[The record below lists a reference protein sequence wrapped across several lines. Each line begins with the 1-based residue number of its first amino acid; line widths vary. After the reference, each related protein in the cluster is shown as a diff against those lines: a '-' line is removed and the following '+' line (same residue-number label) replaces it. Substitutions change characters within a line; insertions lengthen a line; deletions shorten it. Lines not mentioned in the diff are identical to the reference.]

1 LVASTTTRP
10 SRRFAWLAIDVLA
23 VLIFVAVGRRNH
35 DEAASISGVLGTAAP
50 FLIALV
56 ASWPISRSWVKPF
69 ERRSIILTWLLTVI
83 VGLALRRVAFD
94 DGIATPFIIVATITL
109 GVLIALGRVLAKR
122 LSRSRS

>member
-1 LVASTTTRP
+1 
-10 SRRFAWLAIDVLA
+10 LAIDVLA
-23 VLIFVAVGRRNH
+23 LLIFVAVGRRNH

-83 VGLALRRVAFD
+83 FGLALRRVVFD
-94 DGIATPFIIVATITL
+94 DGIAKPFIIVATITL
-109 GVLIALGRVLAKR
+109 GVLIALGRALAKR

>member
-1 LVASTTTRP
+1 MVASTTTRP
-10 SRRFAWLAIDVLA
+10 SRRFAWLAIDVVA
-23 VLIFVAVGRRNH
+23 ILIFVAVGRRNH

-83 VGLALRRVAFD
+83 
-94 DGIATPFIIVATITL
+94 
-109 GVLIALGRVLAKR
+109 
-122 LSRSRS
+122 

>member
-1 LVASTTTRP
+1 
-10 SRRFAWLAIDVLA
+10 LAIDVLA
-23 VLIFVAVGRRNH
+23 LLIFVAVGRRNH

-83 VGLALRRVAFD
+83 VGLALRRVVFD

-109 GVLIALGRVLAKR
+109 GVLIALGRVLVKR